1 MSLLFVYGTLK
12 SGYCNH
18 HLLGNSVLVSENCT
32 KERFRMLDMKDFP
45 GVVMSE
51 PTSRISGE
59 LFNVDRETLNAIDD
73 LEGKWFFRED
83 VLLDNGSKAGMY
95 FLSPNVPHEKFP
107 VIESGCWENND
118 VKTRGCK

>member
-18 HLLGNSVLVSENCT
+18 HLLGDSVLVSEVCT
-32 KERFRMLDMKDFP
+32 KAKFRMLDMQDFP

-51 PTSRISGE
+51 PASRISGE
-59 LFNVDRETLNAIDD
+59 LFDVDGETLDVIDD
-73 LEGKWFFRED
+73 LEGKWFFRGE

-95 FLSPNVPHEKFP
+95 FLSPDVQHERYS
-107 VIESGCWENND
+107 VIESGLWSNDDEN
-118 VKTRGCK
+118 